1 MTDHCPAVITYKGM
15 IQMYTEDLKNIARN
29 IVDTISPSYWSKQN
43 LIIRP
48 NFQEIVQST
57 SFLPTN
63 IRLCARLY
71 CILNNIESCPLCA
84 ICGKPVK
91 YEWLGALK
99 GFKKYCGKCQ
109 RKSMET
115 RSKTEA
121 SMLAKYGATNVS
133 QTEHFRI
140 KYKQTMLKHYGVE
153 HAMYVKEIKDRCFI
167 THLTRH
173 GYVPLRKY
181 INVGKNE
188 QTLLDEQERLC
199 NTKIQRCYRVGR
211 YFADGYCPNTNTIY
225 EVYEKFHR
233 PRSKRLQDEIRQKYI
248 QDKLKCTFVIIW
260 DLPKRKIE
268 QFTYTQ

>member
-15 IQMYTEDLKNIARN
+15 IQMYTEELKNVVKN
-29 IVDTISPSYWSKQN
+29 IVSTVSPSYWSKQN

-57 SFLPTN
+57 NFLSAN
-63 IRLCARLY
+63 VKLCARIY
-71 CILNNIESCPLCA
+71 CILNDIETQPLCA
-84 ICGKPVK
+84 ICGNPVR

-109 RKSMET
+109 RKSIET

-133 QTEHFRI
+133 QTEHFRT
-140 KYKQTMLKHYGVE
+140 KYKQTILKHYGVE
-153 HAMYVKEIKDRCFI
+153 HAMFVKEIKDKCFN

-173 GYVPLRKY
+173 GYVPLKKY

-188 QTLLDEQERLC
+188 EAILNEQERLC
-199 NTKIQRCYRVGR
+199 NTKIQRSYRVGR
-211 YFADGYCPNTNTIY
+211 YFADGYCPTTNTIY

-233 PRSKRLQDEIRQKYI
+233 PRYKRLKDEIRQKYI

-268 QFTYTQ
+268 QFTYNQ